1 MGDDNP
7 VVCMLSDAKFRER
20 EATLLA
26 QFKVATTGTRELHD
40 GYAFQVPGEEKW
52 LSLVAK
58 LMAAE
63 RECCPFMTF
72 EVRAEPKMGPLSV
85 RITGPE
91 GTKDFLKSILL

>member
-1 MGDDNP
+1 MADDNP
-7 VVCMLSDAKFRER
+7 VVCMLSDAEFRER

-26 QFKVATTGTRELHD
+26 QFKMARTGTQELPD
-40 GYAFQVPGEEKW
+40 GYAFQVPGEAKW
-52 LSLVAK
+52 ISMVAE

-72 EVRAEPKMGPLSV
+72 EVRAEPKMGPLTV